1 MAARRDAVWR
11 RLVRAGEVPSWLVHW
26 VGYCRQLR
34 VTDAPDYSALLGF
47 ITAGEREA
55 ATLAHAVQAMQ
66 AAQGKAAVAP
76 AAWAC
81 REE

>member
-11 RLVRAGEVPSWLVHW
+11 RLVQSGEVPSWLVHW
-26 VGYCRQLR
+26 VSYCRQLR

-81 REE
+81 CEE